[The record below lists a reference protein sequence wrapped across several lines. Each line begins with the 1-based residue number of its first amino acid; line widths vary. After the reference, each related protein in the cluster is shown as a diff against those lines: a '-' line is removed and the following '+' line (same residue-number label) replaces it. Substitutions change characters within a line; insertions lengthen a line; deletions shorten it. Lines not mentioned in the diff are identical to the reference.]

1 MHLHAVDVAH
11 RVKTCARGMSA
22 VLDLEAGVAI
32 VLSAALTAFV
42 MAAVP
47 VADSAVE
54 VLGWLLVL
62 WCHPEVSRQ
71 CLAEGS
77 HSCSQANWQ
86 MFVQALL
93 AVLKRHTA
101 PLVMLPSGGSALE
114 NVKYRLPSEA
124 SVACIGMNPVG
135 PPASALQ
142 LAPPLVLR

>member
-1 MHLHAVDVAH
+1 MRGRMGGERFIAEMVKLIRLVILMVVGAAIGYTVTPLTFAGYT
-11 RVKTCARGMSA
+11 RVTG
-22 VLDLEAGVAI
+22 E
-32 VLSAALTAFV
+32 
-42 MAAVP
+42 
-47 VADSAVE
+47 
-54 VLGWLLVL
+54 
-62 WCHPEVSRQ
+62 
-71 CLAEGS
+71 
-77 HSCSQANWQ
+77 